1 MLVNI
6 VNHMNVIHIRNNN
19 TLLYNDI
26 SSNTLNSVNLINI
39 IIKDMNVFY
48 FIILLIVYSN
58 NNNIRN
64 EKNTCNNMHISISK
78 VITNNIPDWYL
89 LVIYISVKAIPIL
102 NIALLSIIIL
112 MFITMFVSNNNNVN
126 TNNNST
132 MIVNVI
138 FGDMLIILTVSGCI
152 YNVIYVSVPISM
164 NDISVNSSISVNSNN
179 NISSYD
185 NTSNT
190 ITNSINVYNKYN

>member
-26 SSNTLNSVNLINI
+26 SSNTLNSVNLVNI

-126 TNNNST
+126 TNNNNNNST

-152 YNVIYVSVPISM
+152 YNVMYVSVPINM
-164 NDISVNSSISVNSNN
+164 NDISINSSINVNNGSSINANN
-179 NISSYD
+179 SNISSYD

-190 ITNSINVYNKYN
+190 I